1 MARVLVTGGAGYI
14 GSYVVKLLGEI
25 GHDIVVYDNLSTGH
39 RWAVLYGELVVA
51 DLSDYRTLCD
61 VFSSFKPDAVMHFAA
76 SIIVPESVERPLK
89 YYKNN
94 LSNSINL
101 LEMMDKFSVPYMVF
115 SSTAAVYGIP
125 KEVPV
130 REDAPLEAINPYGY
144 SKVAVE
150 RILADYSNAN
160 KGFRYVSLRY
170 FNVAGADEDARIGQL
185 SPEATHLITRA
196 VKTALGEFDKL
207 EIYGTDYPTK
217 DGTGVRDYIYI
228 GDLAKAH
235 IYALDYLFKGGK
247 SDVFNCGYGHGYSVK
262 EVVEVVKEVTG
273 VDFPVVEADRRP
285 GDPAELIADSTKLKE
300 RLGWQPQHD
309 NLSFI
314 VETAWRWE
322 KKLKEKGIV

>member
-1 MARVLVTGGAGYI
+1 VARVLVTGGAGYI

-39 RWAVLYGELVVA
+39 RWAVLYGKLVVA
-51 DLSDYRTLCD
+51 DLSDYRTLRD

-76 SIIVPESVERPLK
+76 SIVVPESVERPLK

>member
-39 RWAVLYGELVVA
+39 RWAVLYGKLVVA

-76 SIIVPESVERPLK
+76 SIVVPESVERPLK

-150 RILADYSNAN
+150 RILSDYSNAN

-170 FNVAGADEDARIGQL
+170 FNVAGADEDAKIGQL

-262 EVVEVVKEVTG
+262 EVVGVVKEVTG
-273 VDFPVVEADRRP
+273 VNFPVVEADKRP
-285 GDPAELIADSTKLKE
+285 GDPAELVADSMKLKE